1 MSSIFPK
8 ITGPVLGW
16 GKGVGVQFEMDMI
29 KNSWK
34 YVVYFHSVCYIA
46 VLGWLLILKELY
58 SPIRN
63 GFIEGNEMIL
73 LSTTSEHESVAVM
86 TIR

>member
-1 MSSIFPK
+1 MPSIFPK
-8 ITGPVLGW
+8 IPVLGW
-16 GKGVGVQFEMDMI
+16 GKGVGVRFEMDII

-34 YVVYFHSVCYIA
+34 YVVYFHSVCYID

-73 LSTTSEHESVAVM
+73 LSTTSEHESVAKS
-86 TIR
+86 

>member
-73 LSTTSEHESVAVM
+73 LSTTSDHESVAVM